1 MEVGKKNPAEILKN
15 MKIGKA
21 EESPYGIIIP
31 LEESEMILKSDSFSI
46 IESYPDLKSADPT
59 FSLRIELSEKDNEIF
74 EKILEKLV
82 SSAMQQ
88 KKQVEKLAKKLD
100 EENEDDEI
108 DFKSASK
115 YDANSFRLIRE
126 SGEVWGKLYH
136 NAKTL
141 KITVPFWKLTEQNG
155 RKKKMR
161 VPKPND
167 LIGSN
172 LSGRIGLYLKQIF
185 MAKHKAITCVV
196 TEVLVTEQRKPVS
209 IFDEFSDVE

>member
-1 MEVGKKNPAEILKN
+1 MEVGKKNPAEVLKN

-31 LEESEMILKSDSFSI
+31 LEDSEMILKSDNFSI
-46 IESYPDLKSADPT
+46 IESYPDLKSADHT
-59 FSLRIELSEKDNEIF
+59 FSLRIELGEKDNVIF

-88 KKQVEKLAKKLD
+88 KKQVEKLAKEMD
-100 EENEDDEI
+100 GDDEV

-141 KITVPFWKLTEQNG
+141 KITAPFWRLTE
-155 RKKKMR
+155 RKKKQR
-161 VPKPND
+161 VLKPKD
-167 LIGSN
+167 LIGSK
-172 LSGRIGLYLKQIF
+172 LSGFIGLKLKQIF

-196 TEVLVTEQRKPVS
+196 TEVLVTEERKPVS
-209 IFDEFSDVE
+209 IFDEFSDDE